1 MIRFYIHKLGCP
13 KNDVD
18 ADYLAGFLVK
28 QNMVP
33 VSNPEEA
40 ELIIVNTCG
49 FIRPAK
55 EESIEAAL
63 TMAQLKK
70 RAKGMKLILT
80 GCLSRRYASELAEEI
95 PELDG
100 IFGINDFANIR
111 NWLNGG
117 QSGFIPPSDNP
128 KIFSEYNFSRIL
140 IPEESFA
147 YIKISDGCDNR
158 CSYCAIPDIRGPLR
172 SRRIEAVTEEAVY
185 LLDNGKKELI
195 LVCQEATAYG
205 RDLYGKMQ
213 LLQLL
218 DRLSSINGYFWIR
231 VMYMH
236 PARLTEEVIDYMID
250 NPKICSY
257 FDIPLQHINDRILA
271 MMNRRV
277 KRHRIE
283 KLLDYIR
290 SRKGDSAVRTTFIA
304 GFPGET
310 DSEFEELYKFVEERR
325 FDRMGVF
332 EYSLEE
338 STGAATLPGQI
349 EHHVGCGRRER
360 LMLLQQDIAFERNEA
375 EAGRL
380 VEVLVDKV
388 DNENKTTVG
397 RTRFDAPEI
406 DQVVRLDFSD
416 IAPGEFVNVAI
427 DGYDGY
433 DLLGRRG

>member
-1 MIRFYIHKLGCP
+1 MRRFHIHKLGCP

-18 ADYLAGFLVK
+18 ADYLAGFLLK

-33 VSNPEEA
+33 VDDPEKA
-40 ELIIVNTCG
+40 DLLIVNTCG

-63 TMAQLKK
+63 TMSQLKK
-70 RAKGMKLILT
+70 GARGTKLILT
-80 GCLSRRYASELAEEI
+80 GCLSRRYAFELAEGI

-111 NWLNGG
+111 NWLDGG
-117 QSGFIPPSDNP
+117 QTGFMPLSENP
-128 KIFSEYNFSRIL
+128 KAFSEYDFSRIL
-140 IPEESFA
+140 VPEESFA

-172 SRRIEAVTEEAVY
+172 SRRIEAVAEEAAY

-205 RDLYGKMQ
+205 RDLYGEMQ

-218 DRLSSINGYFWIR
+218 DRLSSIDGYFWIR

-277 KRHRIE
+277 ERQRIE
-283 KLLDYIR
+283 KLLDYIK
-290 SRKGDSAVRTTFIA
+290 SSQSDSAVRTTFIA

-338 STGAATLPGQI
+338 GTAAATLPGQI
-349 EHHVGCGRRER
+349 EDHVRRERHER

-375 EAGRL
+375 EAGRF

-388 DNENKTTVG
+388 DNENKTAVG

-416 IAPGEFVNVAI
+416 ITPGEFVNIAV
-427 DGYDGY
+427 DGFDGY

>member
-1 MIRFYIHKLGCP
+1 MRRFHIHRLGCP

-18 ADYLAGFLVK
+18 ADFLAGFLMK

-33 VSNPEEA
+33 VDDPEKA
-40 ELIIVNTCG
+40 DLLIVNTCG

-63 TMAQLKK
+63 TMTQLKN
-70 RAKGMKLILT
+70 RAKGKKLILT
-80 GCLSRRYASELAEEI
+80 GCLSQRYGSELAEEI

-100 IFGINDFANIR
+100 VFGINDFANIK
-111 NWLNGG
+111 NWLDGG
-117 QSGFIPPSDNP
+117 KTGLTSWSDNS
-128 KIFSEYNFSRIL
+128 KIFSEYSFSRIL
-140 IPEESFA
+140 IPEESFG

-172 SRRIEAVTEEAVY
+172 SRRIEAIAEEAAY

-195 LVCQEATAYG
+195 LVCQEGTAYG
-205 RDLYGKMQ
+205 RDLYGEMR

-218 DRLSSINGYFWIR
+218 DRLSSIDGYFWIR

-257 FDIPLQHINDRILA
+257 FDIPLQHINDRVLA
-271 MMNRRV
+271 MMNRQVGRQ
-277 KRHRIE
+277 RIE
-283 KLLDYIR
+283 KLLDYVE
-290 SRKGDSAVRTTFIA
+290 SRKSDSAVRTAFIA

-310 DSEFEELYKFVEERR
+310 DSEFEELYEFVEERR

-332 EYSLEE
+332 EYSLEDG
-338 STGAATLPGQI
+338 TPAAALPGQI
-349 EHHVGCGRRER
+349 EDHVRRERHER

-375 EAGRL
+375 EVGRP

-388 DNENKTTVG
+388 DNGNKMAVG
-397 RTRFDAPEI
+397 RTQFDAPEI
-406 DQVVRLDFSD
+406 DQVVRLGSSDFG
-416 IAPGEFVNVAI
+416 IGEFVNVAI
-427 DGYDGY
+427 DGFDGY
-433 DLLGRRG
+433 DLLGRRR